1 MVGTPAMP
9 SFARWLVA
17 LLLFGGGAF
26 LWYLAETRH
35 NELLFVLGAF
45 ALCFGFV
52 AAAFGG
58 MISGVVASVRATRFE
73 GVRTT
78 GRVVSSRSTGVFV
91 NNHPM
96 LSITVAFETREGARH
111 ESIARC
117 VVPLHQLA
125 RVEPGREVVL
135 KYNPADTA
143 QIALLEVVQPEAR
156 THAH

>member
-1 MVGTPAMP
+1 MP
-9 SFARWLVA
+9 SFARYAVA
-17 LLLFGGGAF
+17 LLLFGGGVL

-58 MISGVVASVRATRFE
+58 MISGVIASARAMRFE

-78 GRVVSSRSTGVFV
+78 GRVVSARSTGVFV

-96 LSITVAFETREGARH
+96 LSITIAFETREGMQQ
-111 ESIARC
+111 ESVARC

-125 RVEPGREVVL
+125 RVEPGREVAL
-135 KYNPADTA
+135 KYNPANVA

-156 THAH
+156 AQAR